1 MGALPA
7 WNSAAFGCLIRD
19 ASRFTSLMR
28 TAITEGLPVPFVS
41 RKGDTSAP
49 VLLGFGIEVNEAG
62 MDAWVQWY
70 TYDLADGSLP
80 FTLPLWWGTSE
91 IIAHARLV
99 GEWVATHVDHNVWSI
114 SATAQIDRASLP
126 RFSGGANA

>member
-19 ASRFTSLMR
+19 ASQFVSRMR
-28 TAITEGLPVPFVS
+28 TAITVGLPVPFVS

-49 VLLGFGIEVNEAG
+49 VELAFGIELDEVG
-62 MDAWVQWY
+62 FDAWVQWY

-80 FTLPLWWGTSE
+80 FTLPLPWGTEQITARACLVAGWSAAH
-91 IIAHARLV
+91 IAAGRWAV
-99 GEWVATHVDHNVWSI
+99 SGTM
-114 SATAQIDRASLP
+114 QIERASLP
-126 RFSGGANA
+126 RFSGGAHA